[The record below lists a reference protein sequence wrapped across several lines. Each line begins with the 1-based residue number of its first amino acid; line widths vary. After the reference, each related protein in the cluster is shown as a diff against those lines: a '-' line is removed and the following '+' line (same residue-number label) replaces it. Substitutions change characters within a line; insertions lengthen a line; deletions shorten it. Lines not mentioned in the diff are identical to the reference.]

1 MRAAIL
7 RQRALPASAAGRHL
21 QAAAAIPAAQRSAG
35 AAAVARARGPLVVR
49 WLSSTEAEWTV
60 ALTEFAAQRIHS
72 ASPESP
78 LLRLGVESGGCSGF
92 SYKFEIEDVVA
103 TDKDR

>member
-21 QAAAAIPAAQRSAG
+21 QAAAIPAAQRSAG

-49 WLSSTEAEWTV
+49 WLSSAEAEWTV